1 MSQHDL
7 LYLVYGMCIMFH
19 FMMAW
24 IFLRRRE
31 SMAKR
36 IIGVLM
42 ALIGLQYI
50 KDLLLVDRFYDTS
63 LLFDH
68 IATMLDIV
76 TVPLYGLSLVEL
88 CHPKSLTWRRVILS
102 ELPFVLLAV
111 LYVCTHI
118 GLFFHMAVA
127 MSVVYGT
134 WCAVWTLREL
144 PKYHRWLKEEFSY
157 DEDINLHWLRGVMV
171 FYFLILSV
179 WALSCFYSSCG
190 FDICYMLFTLVGWS
204 VVCYFINEQDI
215 VIKEVMDTCTQD
227 GGQPPVAEE
236 ECVEPSP
243 VASDMERRL
252 QAVFDDEKIY
262 LDPKLRLTDLAQ
274 RIGTNRTYLSQY
286 FNQSAAHS
294 FYAYV
299 NEYRVECAK
308 RLLRDTGYTLDVV
321 ASMSGFNS
329 LSTFR
334 RAFVQQVGVSPQQY
348 RKVPEGECD
357 T

>member
-1 MSQHDL
+1 MSQQNL

-24 IFLRRRE
+24 IFMRRRQ
-31 SMAKR
+31 SMAKH

-42 ALIGLQYI
+42 ALVGLQYI
-50 KDLLLVDRFYDTS
+50 KDLLLVDKFYGAS

-68 IATMLDIV
+68 IAIMLDIV
-76 TVPLYGLSLVEL
+76 TVPLYGLSLIEL
-88 CHPKSLTWRRVILS
+88 CRPKSLTWRRVIIS
-102 ELPFVLLAV
+102 ELPFVLMAV
-111 LYVCTHI
+111 LFVCTHVE
-118 GLFFHMAVA
+118 LFFYMAVA
-127 MSVVYGT
+127 MSVAYGT

-179 WALSCFYSSCG
+179 WAMSCFHSSCE
-190 FDICYMLFTLVGWS
+190 FDICYMLFALVGWS
-204 VVCYFINEQDI
+204 FVCYFINEQEI
-215 VIKEVMDTCTQD
+215 VIKEVMDTCARD
-227 GGQPPVAEE
+227 GCQPTAPSADS
-236 ECVEPSP
+236 VEPSP
-243 VASDMERRL
+243 VVSDIERRL
-252 QAVFDDEKIY
+252 HAVFVDDKIY

-348 RKVPEGECD
+348 RKEPGMEGG